1 MISFFILSRG
11 AQHAAAPCGVKGW
24 YGQLCSCLYI
34 IARSRAEWYPLSC
47 FSAQRR
53 SRNKKVHNSV
63 LYSVCNIL
71 YNKVR
76 FCRIGSIFASRPHRD
91 EAQGKSPARSAP
103 RCPKGFRAALRN
115 IWPSANRDEA
125 QSKSPARSAPR
136 CSKGFRAALR
146 NIWPSAN
153 RDEAQGK
160 SPTLSIIMY
169 PFLFLQAAPSALLY
183 F

>member
-1 MISFFILSRG
+1 MQ
-11 AQHAAAPCGVKGW
+11 ADHAVTKRRAKARPAALLDDPKGF
-24 YGQLCSCLYI
+24 
-34 IARSRAEWYPLSC
+34 RAALRNIWP
-47 FSAQRR
+47 SA
-53 SRNKKVHNSV
+53 N
-63 LYSVCNIL
+63 
-71 YNKVR
+71 
-76 FCRIGSIFASRPHRD
+76 RD

-153 RDEAQGK
+153 RDEAQSK
-160 SPTLSIIMY
+160 SPALSIIMY
-169 PFLFLQAAPSALLY
+169 PFLFLQAALSALLY

>member
-1 MISFFILSRG
+1 M
-11 AQHAAAPCGVKGW
+11 
-24 YGQLCSCLYI
+24 
-34 IARSRAEWYPLSC
+34 SC

-91 EAQGKSPARSAP
+91 KAQGKSPAHS
-103 RCPKGFRAALRN
+103 
-115 IWPSANRDEA
+115 IS
-125 QSKSPARSAPR
+125 R

-160 SPTLSIIMY
+160 SPARSIPQCPKGFRAALRNIWPSANRDEAQGKSPARSIPQCPKGFRAALRNIWPSANRDEAQGKSPAFSIIMY
-169 PFLFLQAAPSALLY
+169 SFLFPQAAPSALLY